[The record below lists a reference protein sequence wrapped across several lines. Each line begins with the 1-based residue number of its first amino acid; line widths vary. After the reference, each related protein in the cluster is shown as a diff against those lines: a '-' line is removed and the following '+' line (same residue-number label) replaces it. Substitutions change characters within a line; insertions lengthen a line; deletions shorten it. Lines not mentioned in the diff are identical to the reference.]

1 MLKRIRRSAST
12 RTALCIGI
20 NNYPGTDSDL
30 AGCVNDAND
39 WGTALSERG
48 FTVTT
53 MLDAAAT
60 RSGMIRA
67 MTEHVTAA
75 TSGDVVVISYSG
87 HGTWQPDDDGDEPDH
102 RDEALCPHDF
112 ATAGGLLDDDLF
124 EIFGQRGKG
133 ARVVFLSDSCH
144 SGSVARMARPVGG
157 QEHGRVRFL
166 EPGPFLSA
174 ENRARA
180 LRVEKAP
187 AKGLSR
193 GTALLISGCADTEY
207 SYDANFSGR
216 PNGAFTRVALD
227 SLAELDAKA
236 TYGEWHKAIR
246 AALPNVSYPQT
257 PQLMA
262 SRTQRGWP
270 VL

>member
-1 MLKRIRRSAST
+1 MRS
-12 RTALCIGI
+12 ALCIGI
-20 NNYPGTDSDL
+20 NNYPGTGSDL

-39 WGTALSERG
+39 WGTALTDRD
-48 FTVTT
+48 FTVST

-60 RSGMIRA
+60 RSGMIHA

-75 TSGDVVVISYSG
+75 RSGDVVVISYSG

-124 EIFGQRGKG
+124 EIFGRRAHG
-133 ARVVFLSDSCH
+133 ARLVFFSDSCH
-144 SGSVARMARPVGG
+144 SGSVTRMAQVPDGR
-157 QEHGRVRFL
+157 ERGRVRFL
-166 EPGPFLSA
+166 APGPFLTA
-174 ENRARA
+174 ENHARA

-207 SYDANFSGR
+207 SYDARFKGR
-216 PNGAFTRVALD
+216 PNGAFTCVALD
-227 SLAELDAKA
+227 TLTKLDPDA
-236 TYGEWHKAIR
+236 TYLDWHRAIR
-246 AALPNVSYPQT
+246 TVLPSVTYPQT

-262 SRTQRGWP
+262 SRSQRGWP
-270 VL
+270 VLG